1 MSQGQERRR
10 GHEPAGVP
18 GDLGSALLCC
28 GWLDPSQGTAVHTR
42 PELRF
47 CMGWWYDVAAREG
60 RAQEEDCADVVDQV
74 QYGPLIAAG
83 GTTTRSNLFWTSIH
97 IRRISSIFCFYVSF
111 GLFYFGLVN

>member
-1 MSQGQERRR
+1 MNL
-10 GHEPAGVP
+10 
-18 GDLGSALLCC
+18 LGSQETWVLLCFAVA
-28 GWLDPSQGTAVHTR
+28 GWILPKVQLYITL

-47 CMGWWYDVAAREG
+47 CMGWWWGVAAGEG

-97 IRRISSIFCFYVSF
+97 RRRIGSILGFYVSF
-111 GLFYFGLVN
+111 GLFYLGLVN